1 MGTTTPQRV
10 MPTDWKAQ
18 LEAANRR
25 IAELEGKVAVQ
36 NDALQ
41 RLSGEGADTQ
51 GVTRMLDVLKQSL
64 ERATIY
70 KQFIETRL
78 GLTPEAARDSGQRG

>member
-1 MGTTTPQRV
+1 MGTTAPRRV

-25 IAELEGKVAVQ
+25 IAELEGKVAAQ
-36 NDALQ
+36 HDTLQ

-78 GLTPEAARDSGQRG
+78 DLTPAAARDGGQRA